1 MNNPLTLVSQAL
13 QTVITCPV
21 HDESVLQSFFSPDY
35 QQCVDGKVLNYRNF
49 VRHMQTLKH
58 HSRQIQCRII
68 VSAAAQQSVFTHHLV
83 AVTQSDG
90 QVSEF
95 EVMAHFELRD
105 GRIYRCHELTR
116 QTAGPQHDR
125 DLGSR

>member
-1 MNNPLTLVSQAL
+1 MNNPLILVSHAL
-13 QTVITCPV
+13 VTVITCPV
-21 HDESVLQSFFSPDY
+21 HDESELQPFFSPDY
-35 QQCVDGKVLNYRNF
+35 QQCVDGKVMNYRQF
-49 VRHMQTLKH
+49 LKHIQTLKQ
-58 HSRQIQCRII
+58 HSRQMQLRII
-68 VSAAAQQSVFTHHLV
+68 ACAAAQQGVFTRHQV

-90 QVSEF
+90 HVSEF

-116 QTAGPQHDR
+116 QTAGPQHDS